1 MKEAGCLLTMSGI
14 LGTKAVLAADLNLL
28 LHLAILIFI
37 ITGFTFARR
46 KRFEIHEKWMFSA
59 IILVTVSF
67 FAWMAPSY
75 IGNFQ
80 VIVSEFKSPGVIITN
95 MHVAFGTITGILALH
110 IVIRMKVDLPEK
122 FTVKRVRRLMRTTF
136 TLWWLT
142 FILGLSFYL
151 WYYVL

>member
-1 MKEAGCLLTMSGI
+1 MSGL
-14 LGTKAVLAADLNLL
+14 LGTKADLSADLNLL

-46 KRFEIHEKWMFSA
+46 KKFEIHEKWMFSA
-59 IILVTVSF
+59 IILVAVSF

-75 IGNFQ
+75 IGNFH
-80 VIVSEFKSPGVIITN
+80 VIVSEFYSPGAIITN
-95 MHVAFGTITGILALH
+95 MHVAFGATTGTLALY
-110 IVIRMKVDLPEK
+110 IVLMMKFDLPER

-136 TLWWLT
+136 TLWWIS

-151 WYYVL
+151 WYYVLS

>member
-1 MKEAGCLLTMSGI
+1 MSGI
-14 LGTKAVLAADLNLL
+14 LGTKAGLPADLNLL
-28 LHLAILIFI
+28 LHLAILLFI

-46 KRFEIHEKWMFSA
+46 KKFEIHEKWMFSA
-59 IILVTVSF
+59 IILVAVSF

-80 VIVSEFKSPGVIITN
+80 VILSEFYSPGVILTN
-95 MHVAFGTITGILALH
+95 MHVAFGTITGALVLY
-110 IVIRMKVDLPEK
+110 IVLMMKADLPER